1 MSHQP
6 DFSEWGQ
13 SPDGRP
19 IRHSKRPFNFENF
32 ALLSLGIGAMLM
44 LFLSTQNLMS
54 DSGPL
59 ATLKAMLIAGSG
71 GLVAYGVNRMAVDKA
86 APLWAIGFTWAG
98 VLGVVGILGVGGPM
112 GASTFSGLT
121 IKDVMQRSLENHGAA
136 LTQYVGD
143 YDRTRRMSAQVGPG
157 LTVVASDISAWAA
170 CEVARNCLSG
180 REGGGRGPIA
190 MTLEALAGKAA
201 TVAEQFAAGQSA
213 ADRSLAELNAAIASY
228 QKVLDGDDA
237 DVWSRQTDLLKIHG
251 QIEQLSGAL
260 AQAIPVP
267 LVRAYAA
274 ELAAGITIPGRPD
287 VTQRINA
294 ILTGHARSLSQI
306 LDAGGETKAMLPAF
320 PRRPG
325 VADTLRYIPDF
336 ISIAGI
342 VIIAE
347 MVLPLTI
354 FAYTYLR
361 LAYRLECAD
370 NGSFPPTPP
379 QAPILPPPSNGDDG
393 ADPVRLLAPGDRAR
407 TAQYRGR
414 RGRLHGGR
422 R

>member
-6 DFSEWGQ
+6 EFSELGQ

-19 IRHSKRPFNFENF
+19 IRHSRRPFNFENF
-32 ALLSLGIGAMLM
+32 ALFWLAVTATAM
-44 LFLSTQNLMS
+44 LFLSTLNLMS
-54 DSGPL
+54 ESGPL

-71 GLVAYGVNRMAVDKA
+71 GLVAYGVNRLAVEKA
-86 APLWAIGFTWAG
+86 APFAALGFFWAAVFG
-98 VLGVVGILGVGGPM
+98 VAGILGVGGAM

-121 IKDVMQRSLENHGAA
+121 IKDVMQRSLEHHGAA
-136 LTQYVGD
+136 LTQHVGE
-143 YDRTRRMSAQVGPG
+143 YDRMRRMSGQVGPG
-157 LTVVASDISAWAA
+157 LTVVASDLSAWAA

-190 MTLEALAGKAA
+190 MTLEALAGKAEA
-201 TVAEQFAAGQSA
+201 VAEQFAAGQSA
-213 ADRSLAELNAAIASY
+213 ADGSLAELNAAISSY
-228 QKVLDGDDA
+228 QKVLDRHDS
-237 DVWSRQTDLLKIHG
+237 DVWEKQADLIKVHG
-251 QIEQLSGAL
+251 LIEQLSGAL

-294 ILTGHARSLSQI
+294 ILTGHAKSLSQI
-306 LDAGGETKAMLPAF
+306 LDAGGETKATLPAF

-354 FAYTYLR
+354 FGYTYLR

-370 NGSFPPTPP
+370 SGSFPPPP
-379 QAPILPPPSNGDDG
+379 QAPILPPPSNRDDRG
-393 ADPVRLLAPGDRAR
+393 GPVRLPPPGTNIHAGQ
-407 TAQYRGR
+407 ARGR
-414 RGRLHGGR
+414 RRRLHGGR